1 MMNPHHHRPGRPVGP
16 SAGWPAD
23 LSALTRSLHT
33 VFTSQAQPS
42 SSTRSKATREAG
54 LWSPSRNKY
63 VWWPPGPPA
72 IPSPTLTHELALVL
86 QGGFSVVL
94 DVAVNA
100 DGTKIM
106 VADLMRSVSL
116 LHYDTDSHAI
126 SVVARDT
133 TPRWLS
139 AAFLVEDEGGAS
151 NTTRVVFADSNF
163 NLGFLEQTPN
173 AADEDIVRLKNIG
186 EIYTGEFINRFR
198 VGSLSNLS
206 PMNTLIFGTIS
217 GKVGLIAPLTQNEH
231 ALLKRLQA
239 ALEEVIGA
247 IGGFDVKAFRSPC
260 STIGRLNPTE
270 ITDASIV
277 DGDIVETYLQ
287 LDAAGQ
293 ENVMKG
299 AGFDTSEGH
308 DAVALVLKLARLK

>member
-1 MMNPHHHRPGRPVGP
+1 MASRPFRSHSLPAHRLYTSGSTIIVYEEQGDEG
-16 SAGWPAD
+16 S
-23 LSALTRSLHT
+23 RSL
-33 VFTSQAQPS
+33 VPVAQQVRVVAVRPS
-42 SSTRSKATREAG
+42 CR
-54 LWSPSRNKY
+54 
-63 VWWPPGPPA
+63 
-72 IPSPTLTHELALVL
+72 PSPTLTNELALVL

-116 LHYDTDSHAI
+116 LHYDADSHAI